1 MFTRNQLF
9 SPFFSLGSG
18 GVPRTTP
25 FIHRDTTFYML
36 SNLDPDSQYEVDVY
50 LIPVPDS
57 KIELISNTTLTFKTL
72 PPVQGME

>member
-1 MFTRNQLF
+1 
-9 SPFFSLGSG
+9 
-18 GVPRTTP
+18 
-25 FIHRDTTFYML
+25 ML
-36 SNLDPDSQYEVDVY
+36 SNLDPDSEYEVDVY

>member
-1 MFTRNQLF
+1 MSLA
-9 SPFFSLGSG
+9 LGSG